1 MSNVTAVLS
10 HFSTSNEGFQ
20 TTIPTP
26 VTAGAITVP
35 LASTTGLVNGT
46 IFVGIIEPT
55 TVKQQV
61 FTGTV
66 DIAGTMIT
74 GVVWTRGTNVD
85 HAAGVTIVDYV
96 TGTDHNMATKGIL
109 VQHTQTGA
117 HGAVVAA
124 SVSTPSLTV
133 SSALT
138 IPANAV
144 LKAGLEKPHYNAL
157 YMSTSGAGGGNVFG
171 AAESWVPFDTYDST
185 NGYGIVAASLGVG
198 AYLQT
203 ARAGI
208 YNIDIKANCIDVA
221 ATQFICWFDFSF
233 DNGVTWN
240 IRIRNLG
247 VAVPVNESH
256 VKSTTMYLPA
266 NTRTRLVV
274 YNGGG
279 LTRFG
284 SPYADDFS
292 RRLYWSLT
300 VSEVR

>member
-133 SSALT
+133 SSSVSMPNSSVFVV
-138 IPANAV
+138 PANLFAGTGTSWTWQDWTPTYSGMTVGNGTV
-144 LKAGLEKPHYNAL
+144 LARYCQIGKTVVGTWQWTLGTTSNIAAGIVISLPVTPKTTV
-157 YMSTSGAGGGNVFG
+157 STFQPIGSCQMVLPSIVSWGGVRISGASNMIFEALASSG
-171 AAESWVPFDTYDST
+171 AYVST
-185 NGYGIVAASLGVG
+185 AQVGLGVPG
-198 AYLQT
+198 AWSATSSNSIGSYFM
-203 ARAGI
+203 
-208 YNIDIKANCIDVA
+208 YEA
-221 ATQFICWFDFSF
+221 A
-233 DNGVTWN
+233 
-240 IRIRNLG
+240 
-247 VAVPVNESH
+247 
-256 VKSTTMYLPA
+256 
-266 NTRTRLVV
+266 
-274 YNGGG
+274 
-279 LTRFG
+279 
-284 SPYADDFS
+284 
-292 RRLYWSLT
+292 
-300 VSEVR
+300 